1 MLHQSTVFFGE
12 TQKMLAHALH
22 AAGQT
27 DREIADA
34 NHTSVNNII
43 GWRREE
49 GLHENLSA
57 EAKARLEEERYSPPV
72 RRDVPPRA
80 GSAAAPAAPAS
91 QVAEPRLITPA
102 QAQADYVAPVQPS
115 ADNALEIGLY
125 MDKPVFVDLE
135 ELLTTR
141 LLIQGN
147 SGSGKSHLLRRLLEE
162 CAGIVQQVI
171 IDPEGDFVSFGE
183 AFGHTVIEA
192 KAYSPSRLVGIAAKG
207 RHLRGSV
214 VLNLEGMEI
223 EQQMDAVS
231 AFLNGLFDAPPEH
244 WHPIL
249 VAIDEAHLF
258 APAGDNG
265 EDKEVRKASQQAV
278 ANLMCR
284 GRKRGLAGIIATQRL
299 SKLHKNVAA
308 EASNFLLGRT
318 FLDIDIARAADL
330 LGLQRAQA
338 EEIRGLS
345 RGEFL
350 GLGPA
355 IARRPL
361 KVKVGGVMTQG
372 RAGPEKGL
380 TALPAINAVEMQNL
394 MLAEDADDEASTP
407 MLRVVK

>member
-1 MLHQSTVFFGE
+1 MLHQHTSFFGPM
-12 TQKMLAHALH
+12 QKMLAQALH

-43 GWRREE
+43 AWRKDE
-49 GLHENLSA
+49 GLPENLSA
-57 EAKARLEEERYSPPV
+57 EAKARAAEESYSPPV
-72 RRDVPPRA
+72 RRPAP
-80 GSAAAPAAPAS
+80 SAAVPG
-91 QVAEPRLITPA
+91 LITPE
-102 QAQADYVAPVQPS
+102 QAQVDYVAPVQPTG
-115 ADNALEIGLY
+115 DNALEIGLHL
-125 MDKPVFVDLE
+125 DKPVFVDLE

-183 AFGHTVIEA
+183 AFGHTVVQA
-192 KAYSPSRLVGIAAKG
+192 KDYTASRILSIATKA
-207 RHLRGSV
+207 RHLRGSI
-214 VLNLEGMEI
+214 VLSLEGMEI

-231 AFLNGLFDAPPEH
+231 ALLNGLFDAPPEH

-258 APAGDNG
+258 APTGDNG
-265 EDKEVRKASQQAV
+265 EDKETRKTSQQAV

-330 LGLQRAQA
+330 LGLPRAQA
-338 EEIRGLS
+338 EDIRNLN

-355 IARRPL
+355 IARRPQ
-361 KVKVGGVMTQG
+361 KVKVGSVMTQG
-372 RAGPEKGL
+372 KAGPEKGL
-380 TALPAINAVEMQNL
+380 TPLPNLTAEAMQSL
-394 MLAEDADDEASTP
+394 MLADEDEDDGAKAP
-407 MLRVVK
+407 PALRIVG

>member
-1 MLHQSTVFFGE
+1 MLHQHTSFFGPM
-12 TQKMLAHALH
+12 QKMLAQALH

-43 GWRREE
+43 AWRKEE
-49 GLHENLSA
+49 GLPENLSA
-57 EAKARLEEERYSPPV
+57 EAKARAAEESYSPPV
-72 RRDVPPRA
+72 RRPAP
-80 GSAAAPAAPAS
+80 SAAVPG
-91 QVAEPRLITPA
+91 LITPE
-102 QAQADYVAPVQPS
+102 QAQVDYVAPVQPTG
-115 ADNALEIGLY
+115 DNALEIGLY
-125 MDKPVFVDLE
+125 LDKPVFVDLE

-183 AFGHTVIEA
+183 AFGHTVVQA
-192 KAYSPSRLVGIAAKG
+192 KDYTASRILSIATKA

-214 VLNLEGMEI
+214 VLSLEGMEI

-231 AFLNGLFDAPPEH
+231 ALLNGLFDAPPEH

-258 APAGDNG
+258 APTGDNG
-265 EDKEVRKASQQAV
+265 EDKETRKTSQQAV

-330 LGLQRAQA
+330 LGLPRAQA
-338 EEIRGLS
+338 EDIRNLN

-355 IARRPL
+355 IARRPQ
-361 KVKVGGVMTQG
+361 KVKVGSVMTQG
-372 RAGPEKGL
+372 KAGPEKGL
-380 TALPAINAVEMQNL
+380 TPLPSLTAEAMQSL
-394 MLAEDADDEASTP
+394 MLADEDEDDGAKAP
-407 MLRVVK
+407 PALRIVG

>member
-1 MLHQSTVFFGE
+1 MLHQHTSFFGPM
-12 TQKMLAHALH
+12 QKMLAQAMH
-22 AAGQT
+22 AAGHT

-43 GWRREE
+43 AWRKEE
-49 GLHENLSA
+49 GLPEHLSA
-57 EAKARLEEERYSPPV
+57 DAKARAAEESYSPPV
-72 RRDVPPRA
+72 RRPA
-80 GSAAAPAAPAS
+80 TSAAVPG
-91 QVAEPRLITPA
+91 LITPE
-102 QAQADYVAPVQPS
+102 QAQVDYVAPVQPTG
-115 ADNALEIGLY
+115 DNALEIGLY
-125 MDKPVFVDLE
+125 LDKPVFVDLE

-183 AFGHTVIEA
+183 AFGHTVVQA
-192 KAYSPSRLVGIAAKG
+192 KDYTASRILSIATKA

-214 VLNLEGMEI
+214 VLSLEGMEI

-231 AFLNGLFDAPPEH
+231 ALLNGLFDAPPEH

-258 APAGDNG
+258 APTGDNG
-265 EDKEVRKASQQAV
+265 EDKETRKTSQQAV

-330 LGLQRAQA
+330 LGLPRAQA
-338 EEIRGLS
+338 EDIRNLN

-355 IARRPL
+355 IARRPQ
-361 KVKVGGVMTQG
+361 KVKVGSVMTQG
-372 RAGPEKGL
+372 KAGPEKGL
-380 TALPAINAVEMQNL
+380 TPLPNLTAEAMQSL
-394 MLAEDADDEASTP
+394 MLADEDEDDGAKAP
-407 MLRVVK
+407 PALRIVG

>member
-1 MLHQSTVFFGE
+1 
-12 TQKMLAHALH
+12 MLALALH
-22 AAGQT
+22 GAGQT

-34 NHTSVNNII
+34 NNTSVNNII
-43 GWRREE
+43 AWRREA
-49 GLHENLSA
+49 GLPENLSA
-57 EAKARLEEERYSPPV
+57 AAKARAQEEQYTSPV
-72 RRDVPPRA
+72 RRVSPPRA
-80 GSAAAPAAPAS
+80 GSAAARKGDAPPA
-91 QVAEPRLITPA
+91 AEPRLITPA
-102 QAQADYVAPVQPS
+102 QAQADYVAPVQPTG
-115 ADNALEIGLY
+115 DNALEIGIHV
-125 MDKPVFVDLE
+125 DRPVFVDLE

-171 IDPEGDFVSFGE
+171 IDPEGDFVSFGD
-183 AFGHTVIEA
+183 AFGHTVINA
-192 KAYSPSRLVGIAAKG
+192 KDFAASRLCGIAAKA
-207 RHLRGSV
+207 RHLRGSI
-214 VLNLEGMEI
+214 VLSLEGIEI

-231 AFLNGLFDAPPEH
+231 AFLSGLFDAPPEH
-244 WHPIL
+244 WHPII
-249 VAIDEAHLF
+249 VAIDEAHLY

-265 EDKEVRKASQQAV
+265 EDKETRKSSQQAV

-338 EEIRGLS
+338 EDIRNLS

-361 KVKVGGVMTQG
+361 KVKVGSVITLGK
-372 RAGPEKGL
+372 AGPEKGL
-380 TALPAINAVEMQNL
+380 TPLPSLTAEAMQSL
-394 MLAEDADDEASTP
+394 MLADEDGEDLPVAPA
-407 MLRVVK
+407 LRIVK